1 MLPIDLRFLRVIR
14 LQTCLRGAT
23 EVVKVENWLSA
34 QWRDGLRTE
43 NFRRAWRDIH
53 EGWRGREL
61 WITIGLHDLRQRYRR
76 SMLGPFWITLSMG
89 IMIAALGLLY
99 GKIFGL
105 DLEEYLPYLACGFI
119 IWAFI
124 SGLILDGCKSFIDSS
139 RMIRQMAVPLSTFVY
154 QVVWINLLI
163 LLHNIWIFVIVAIVI
178 GVNSGW
184 QVFFVL
190 PAIIIL
196 SLNGMALAIFFGL
209 LSARFRDI
217 PLIVASVIQVMFFIT
232 PVIWRPDMLPER
244 ALVLNLNPFYHMVEI
259 LRGPLLGYMPNIE
272 NWLAALFFTLASW
285 VLALTFYAI
294 YRWRIAYWV

>member
-1 MLPIDLRFLRVIR
+1 MIKI
-14 LQTCLRGAT
+14 
-23 EVVKVENWLSA
+23 ENWLSA
-34 QWRDGLRTE
+34 QWRDGLRSE
-43 NFRRAWRDIH
+43 NFRRAWRDIR

-105 DLEEYLPYLACGFI
+105 DLEEYLPYLASGFI

-163 LLHNIWIFVIVAIVI
+163 LFHNIWIFVIVALVI
-178 GVNSGW
+178 GVNPGW
-184 QVFFVL
+184 QVFVVL

-196 SLNGMALAIFFGL
+196 SLNGIALAIFFGL

-232 PVIWRPDMLPER
+232 PVIWKPDMLPER

-259 LRGPLLGYMPNIE
+259 LRAPLLGYMPSIE

-285 VLALTFYAI
+285 VLAFSFYAI

>member
-1 MLPIDLRFLRVIR
+1 M
-14 LQTCLRGAT
+14 TMA
-23 EVVKVENWLSA
+23 ENWLSA

-43 NFRRAWRDIH
+43 NFRRAWRDIR

-99 GKIFGL
+99 GKIFRL
-105 DLEEYLPYLACGFI
+105 DLKDYLPYLACGFI
-119 IWAFI
+119 VWSFI

-139 RMIRQMAVPLSTFVY
+139 RMIRQMAVPLSTFVF
-154 QVVWINLLI
+154 QVVWINLLV
-163 LLHNIWIFVIVAIVI
+163 LSHNIWIFFIIALIF
-178 GVNSGW
+178 GVNPGW
-184 QVFFVL
+184 QVLLIF

-196 SLNGMALAIFFGL
+196 SLNGVALAIFFGL

-232 PVIWRPDMLPER
+232 PVIWRSDMLQGR

-259 LRGPLLGYMPNIE
+259 FRGPLLGYMPNME
-272 NWLAALFFTLASW
+272 NWLAPIFVTLASW
-285 VLALTFYAI
+285 ALAFCFYTI

>member
-1 MLPIDLRFLRVIR
+1 MIKI
-14 LQTCLRGAT
+14 
-23 EVVKVENWLSA
+23 ENWLSA
-34 QWRDGLRTE
+34 QWRDGLRSE
-43 NFRRAWRDIH
+43 NFRRAWRDIR

-105 DLEEYLPYLACGFI
+105 DLEEYLPYLASGFI

-154 QVVWINLLI
+154 QVAWINLLI
-163 LLHNIWIFVIVAIVI
+163 LFHNIWIFVIVALVI
-178 GVNSGW
+178 GVNPGW
-184 QVFFVL
+184 QVFVVL

-196 SLNGMALAIFFGL
+196 SLNGIALAIFFGL

-232 PVIWRPDMLPER
+232 PVIWKPDMLPER

-259 LRGPLLGYMPNIE
+259 LRAPLLGYMPSIE

-285 VLALTFYAI
+285 VLAFSFYAI

>member
-1 MLPIDLRFLRVIR
+1 MI
-14 LQTCLRGAT
+14 
-23 EVVKVENWLSA
+23 KVENWLSA
-34 QWRDGLRTE
+34 QWRDGLRSE
-43 NFRRAWRDIH
+43 NFRRAWRDIR

-163 LLHNIWIFVIVAIVI
+163 LFHNIWIFVIVAIVI
-178 GVNSGW
+178 GVNPGW
-184 QVFFVL
+184 QVFVVL

-196 SLNGMALAIFFGL
+196 SLNGIALAIFFGL

-259 LRGPLLGYMPNIE
+259 LRGPLLGYMPSIE

-285 VLALTFYAI
+285 ILAFSFYAI

>member
-1 MLPIDLRFLRVIR
+1 M
-14 LQTCLRGAT
+14 A
-23 EVVKVENWLSA
+23 ENWLSA
-34 QWRDGLRTE
+34 QWRDGLKIE
-43 NFRRAWRDIH
+43 NFRRAWRDIR

-99 GKIFGL
+99 GKIFSL
-105 DLEEYLPYLACGFI
+105 DLKDYLPYLSCGFI

-139 RMIRQMAVPLSTFVY
+139 RMIRQMAVPLSTYVF
-154 QVVWINLLI
+154 QAVWINLLV
-163 LLHNIWIFVIVAIVI
+163 LFHNIWIYFIIALIF
-178 GVNSGW
+178 GVNPGW
-184 QVFFVL
+184 QVLLIL
-190 PAIIIL
+190 PAIAIL
-196 SLNGMALAIFFGL
+196 SLNGVALAIFFGL

-232 PVIWRPDMLPER
+232 PVIWKPDMLQGR
-244 ALVLNLNPFYHMVEI
+244 ALVLDLNPFYHMVEI
-259 LRGPLLGYMPNIE
+259 FRGPLLGYLPSME
-272 NWLAALFFTLASW
+272 NWIAALFFTLASW
-285 VLALTFYAI
+285 ALALSFYAI

>member
-1 MLPIDLRFLRVIR
+1 M
-14 LQTCLRGAT
+14 TMA
-23 EVVKVENWLSA
+23 ENWLSA

-43 NFRRAWRDIH
+43 NFRRAWRDIR

-99 GKIFGL
+99 GKIFRL
-105 DLEEYLPYLACGFI
+105 DLKDYLPYLSCGFI

-139 RMIRQMAVPLSTFVY
+139 RMIRQMAVPLSTYVF
-154 QVVWINLLI
+154 QAVWINLLV
-163 LLHNIWIFVIVAIVI
+163 LFHNIWIYFIIALIF
-178 GVNSGW
+178 GVNPGW
-184 QVFFVL
+184 QVLLIL
-190 PAIIIL
+190 PAIAIL
-196 SLNGMALAIFFGL
+196 SLNGVALAIFFGL

-232 PVIWRPDMLPER
+232 PVIWKPDMLQGR
-244 ALVLNLNPFYHMVEI
+244 ALVLDLNPFYHMVEI
-259 LRGPLLGYMPNIE
+259 FRGPLLGYLPSME
-272 NWLAALFFTLASW
+272 NWIAALFFTLASW
-285 VLALTFYAI
+285 ALALSFYAI